1 MKKTILFVIFFFI
14 NNNIVHASTNVAYLD
29 VQFIIDNSNL
39 GKFYRSEI
47 EKFQNKNN
55 SSILLKEKEIK
66 QKEDEFKNQKNLLN
80 QDEIKKK
87 IDEINLMIK
96 NYQVLRNDFN
106 KKLVYE
112 KKKFSKE
119 ILLIL
124 NPLLTKYVESNKIN
138 LVIEKK
144 NVLVGVKSLDIT
156 KNILEIFNE
165 TTKNKI
171 NTNAN

>member
-1 MKKTILFVIFFFI
+1 MYPVKIIFFL
-14 NNNIVHASTNVAYLD
+14 NNIVNASTNVAYLD

-39 GKFYRSEI
+39 GKSYRSEI
-47 EKFQNKNN
+47 EKLQNKSNKN
-55 SSILLKEKEIK
+55 IKLKEKEIK

-80 QDEIKKK
+80 QNEIKKK
-87 IDEINLMIK
+87 IDEINSMVK
-96 NYQVLRNDFN
+96 QYQILRNDSNTKLTN
-106 KKLVYE
+106 K

-124 NPLLTKYVESNKIN
+124 NPLLTKYVELNNIN

-156 KNILEIFNE
+156 KNILDIFNE
-165 TTKNKI
+165 STKNIKI
-171 NTNAN
+171 TNAN

>member
-1 MKKTILFVIFFFI
+1 MKKIILFIIIFFI
-14 NNNIVHASTNVAYLD
+14 HNIVNASTNVAYLD

-39 GKFYRSEI
+39 GKFYRSKI
-47 EKFQNKNN
+47 EKLQNKNN
-55 SSILLKEKEIK
+55 STIILKEKEIK
-66 QKEDEFKNQKNLLN
+66 IKEEEFKNQKNLLN

-87 IDEINLMIK
+87 IDEINSMVK
-96 NYQVLRNDFN
+96 QYQILRNDLN
-106 KKLVYE
+106 KKLAKE

-124 NPLLTKYVESNKIN
+124 NPLLTNYVESKNIN

-156 KNILEIFNE
+156 KNILVIFNE
-165 TTKNKI
+165 RTKNIK
-171 NTNAN
+171 NSNDS

>member
-1 MKKTILFVIFFFI
+1 MKKIILFIIIFFI
-14 NNNIVHASTNVAYLD
+14 NNTVNASTNVAYLD

-39 GKFYRSEI
+39 GKSYRSEI
-47 EKFQNKNN
+47 EKLQNKNN
-55 SSILLKEKEIK
+55 STIILKENEIK
-66 QKEDEFKNQKNLLN
+66 KKEEEFKNQKNLLN
-80 QDEIKKK
+80 QDEIKRK
-87 IDEINLMIK
+87 IDEINSMVK
-96 NYQVLRNDFN
+96 QYQILRNDLN
-106 KKLVYE
+106 KKLAKE
-112 KKKFSKE
+112 KKIFSKE

-124 NPLLTKYVESNKIN
+124 NPLLTKYVESNNIN

-165 TTKNKI
+165 KTKNVK

>member
-1 MKKTILFVIFFFI
+1 MKKIILFIIIFFI
-14 NNNIVHASTNVAYLD
+14 HNIVNASTNVAYLD

-47 EKFQNKNN
+47 EKLQNKNN
-55 SSILLKEKEIK
+55 STIILKEKEIK
-66 QKEDEFKNQKNLLN
+66 IKEEEFKNQKNLLN

-87 IDEINLMIK
+87 IDEINSMLK
-96 NYQVLRNDFN
+96 QYQILRNDLN
-106 KKLVYE
+106 KQLAKE

-124 NPLLTKYVESNKIN
+124 NPLLTKYVESKNIN

-156 KNILEIFNE
+156 KNILVIFNE
-165 TTKNKI
+165 RTENIKNS
-171 NTNAN
+171 NDN

>member
-1 MKKTILFVIFFFI
+1 MKKIILFIIIFFI
-14 NNNIVHASTNVAYLD
+14 SNIVNASTNVAYLD

-47 EKFQNKNN
+47 EKLQNKNN
-55 SSILLKEKEIK
+55 SAIILKENEIK
-66 QKEDEFKNQKNLLN
+66 KKEEEFKNKKNLLN

-87 IDEINLMIK
+87 IDEINSMVK
-96 NYQVLRNDFN
+96 QYQILRNDLN
-106 KKLVYE
+106 KKLAKE

-124 NPLLTKYVESNKIN
+124 NPLLTEYVESKNIN

-156 KNILEIFNE
+156 KNILVIFNE
-165 TTKNKI
+165 RTKNKK
-171 NTNAN
+171 NSNDS

>member
-1 MKKTILFVIFFFI
+1 MKKIIIFIIIFSI
-14 NNNIVHASTNVAYLD
+14 NNIVNASTNLAYLD

-47 EKFQNKNN
+47 EKLQSKNN
-55 SSILLKEKEIK
+55 SKILLKKNEIK

-87 IDEINLMIK
+87 IDEINSLVK
-96 NYQVLRNDFN
+96 QYQILRNDFN
-106 KKLVYE
+106 KELTNE

-124 NPLLTKYVESNKIN
+124 NPLLTKYVESNNIN

-165 TTKNKI
+165 RTKNIK
-171 NTNAN
+171 NTNVN

>member
-1 MKKTILFVIFFFI
+1 MIKIIIIIIIFCI
-14 NNNIVHASTNVAYLD
+14 NNNVNASTNVVYLN

-47 EKFQNKNN
+47 EKLQNKNN
-55 SSILLKEKEIK
+55 TIIIQKENEIK

-87 IDEINLMIK
+87 IDEINSMVK
-96 NYQVLRNDFN
+96 QYQILRNGFN
-106 KKLVYE
+106 KELTNK

-119 ILLIL
+119 ILVIL
-124 NPLLTKYVESNKIN
+124 NPLLTKYVESNNIN

-165 TTKNKI
+165 RTKNTKNI
-171 NTNAN
+171 NVN

>member
-1 MKKTILFVIFFFI
+1 MKKIVLFISIFFI
-14 NNNIVHASTNVAYLD
+14 NNILYASINVAYLD

-47 EKFQNKNN
+47 EKLQDKNN
-55 SSILLKEKEIK
+55 STMKLKENEIK

-87 IDEINLMIK
+87 IDEINSMVK
-96 NYQVLRNDFN
+96 QYQILRNEYN
-106 KKLVYE
+106 KKLTNE
-112 KKKFSKE
+112 KKKFSRE

-124 NPLLTKYVESNKIN
+124 NPLLTKYVENKNIN

-156 KNILEIFNE
+156 KNILDIFNE
-165 TTKNKI
+165 KTKNI
-171 NTNAN
+171 NNTNAN

>member
-1 MKKTILFVIFFFI
+1 MKKIVIFIIIFCI
-14 NNNIVHASTNVAYLD
+14 NSTLNAATNVAYLD

-47 EKFQNKNN
+47 EKLQNN
-55 SSILLKEKEIK
+55 SKSTIILKESEIK

-80 QDEIKKK
+80 KNETKKK
-87 IDEINLMIK
+87 IDEINSMVK
-96 NYQVLRNDFN
+96 QYQILINNFN
-106 KKLVYE
+106 KKVINE
-112 KKKFSKE
+112 KKKYSKE

-124 NPLLTKYVESNKIN
+124 NPLLTKYVESNNIN

-156 KNILEIFNE
+156 KNILKIFNE
-165 TTKNKI
+165 KTKNIK
-171 NTNAN
+171 NTNVN

>member
-1 MKKTILFVIFFFI
+1 MKKTIFFIIIFFI
-14 NNNIVHASTNVAYLD
+14 NNIVNASTNVAYLD
-29 VQFIIDNSNL
+29 VQYIIDNSNL

-47 EKFQNKNN
+47 EKIQTKNN
-55 SSILLKEKEIK
+55 SIIILKENEIK
-66 QKEDEFKNQKNLLN
+66 KKEDEFKNQKNLLN

-87 IDEINLMIK
+87 IDEINSMVK
-96 NYQVLRNDFN
+96 QYQLLRNDFN
-106 KKLVYE
+106 KKLSNE

-124 NPLLTKYVESNKIN
+124 NPLLTKYVESKNIN

-165 TTKNKI
+165 KTKNIK
-171 NTNAN
+171 NSNAN

>member
-1 MKKTILFVIFFFI
+1 MKKVIILIIIFCI
-14 NNNIVHASTNVAYLD
+14 NKTVHASTNIAYLD

-47 EKFQNKNN
+47 EKLQNKNN
-55 SSILLKEKEIK
+55 SAVILKESEIK
-66 QKEDEFKNQKNLLN
+66 KKEDEFKKQKNLLN
-80 QDEIKKK
+80 QNEIKKK
-87 IDEINLMIK
+87 IDEINSMVK
-96 NYQVLRNDFN
+96 QYQILRNDIS
-106 KKLVYE
+106 KKLTNE

-124 NPLLTKYVESNKIN
+124 NPLLTKYVESNNIN

-156 KNILEIFNE
+156 NNILEIFNE
-165 TTKNKI
+165 KTKNIKKS
-171 NTNAN
+171 NAN

>member
-1 MKKTILFVIFFFI
+1 MKKIILFIIIFFI
-14 NNNIVHASTNVAYLD
+14 HNIVNASTNVAYLD

-47 EKFQNKNN
+47 EKLQNKNN
-55 SSILLKEKEIK
+55 STIILKEKEIK
-66 QKEDEFKNQKNLLN
+66 IKEEEFKNQKNLLN

-87 IDEINLMIK
+87 IDEINSMVK
-96 NYQVLRNDFN
+96 QYQILRNDLN
-106 KKLVYE
+106 KKIANE

-124 NPLLTKYVESNKIN
+124 NPLLTKYVESKNIN

-156 KNILEIFNE
+156 KNILVIFNE
-165 TTKNKI
+165 RTENIKNS
-171 NTNAN
+171 NDN

>member
-1 MKKTILFVIFFFI
+1 MKKIILFIIIFFTS
-14 NNNIVHASTNVAYLD
+14 NIVNASTNVAYLD

-47 EKFQNKNN
+47 EKLQNQNN
-55 SSILLKEKEIK
+55 SAIILKENEIK
-66 QKEDEFKNQKNLLN
+66 KKEEEFKNKKNLLN

-87 IDEINLMIK
+87 IDEINSMVK
-96 NYQVLRNDFN
+96 QYQIFRNDLN
-106 KKLVYE
+106 KKLAKE

-124 NPLLTKYVESNKIN
+124 NPLLTKYVESKNIN

-156 KNILEIFNE
+156 KNILVIFNE
-165 TTKNKI
+165 RTKNIK
-171 NTNAN
+171 NSNDS

>member
-1 MKKTILFVIFFFI
+1 MKKTIFFIIIFFI
-14 NNNIVHASTNVAYLD
+14 SNLVNASTNVAYLD

-47 EKFQNKNN
+47 EKIQTKNN
-55 SSILLKEKEIK
+55 SIIILKENEIK
-66 QKEDEFKNQKNLLN
+66 KKEDEFKNQKNLLN

-87 IDEINLMIK
+87 IDEINSMVK
-96 NYQVLRNDFN
+96 QYQIIRNDFN
-106 KKLVYE
+106 KKLSNE

-124 NPLLTKYVESNKIN
+124 NPLLTNYVESKNIN

-165 TTKNKI
+165 KTKNIK
-171 NTNAN
+171 NSNVD

>member
-1 MKKTILFVIFFFI
+1 MKKIILPIIIFFI
-14 NNNIVHASTNVAYLD
+14 SNIVNASTNVAYLD

-39 GKFYRSEI
+39 GKFYRTEI
-47 EKFQNKNN
+47 EKLQNKNN
-55 SSILLKEKEIK
+55 AIIIQKENEIK

-87 IDEINLMIK
+87 IDEINSMVK
-96 NYQVLRNDFN
+96 QYQILRNGFN
-106 KKLVYE
+106 KELTNK

-119 ILLIL
+119 ILVIL
-124 NPLLTKYVESNKIN
+124 NPLLTKYVESNNIN

-165 TTKNKI
+165 RTKNTKNI
-171 NTNAN
+171 NVN

>member
-1 MKKTILFVIFFFI
+1 MKKIILFIIIFFTS
-14 NNNIVHASTNVAYLD
+14 NIVNASTNVAYLD

-47 EKFQNKNN
+47 EKLQNKNN
-55 SSILLKEKEIK
+55 SAIILKENEIK
-66 QKEDEFKNQKNLLN
+66 KKEEEFKNKKNLLN
-80 QDEIKKK
+80 QEEIKKK
-87 IDEINLMIK
+87 IDEINSMVK
-96 NYQVLRNDFN
+96 QYQIFRNDLN
-106 KKLVYE
+106 KKLTKE

-124 NPLLTKYVESNKIN
+124 NPLLTKYVESKNIN

-156 KNILEIFNE
+156 KNILVIFNE
-165 TTKNKI
+165 KTKNIK
-171 NTNAN
+171 NSNDS

>member
-1 MKKTILFVIFFFI
+1 MKKTIILIIIFCI
-14 NNNIVHASTNVAYLD
+14 NNIVNASTNVAYLD

-47 EKFQNKNN
+47 EKLQSKNN
-55 SSILLKEKEIK
+55 SKVKLKENEIK

-87 IDEINLMIK
+87 IDEINTMVK
-96 NYQVLRNDFN
+96 QYQILRNDFN
-106 KKLVYE
+106 KKLINE

-124 NPLLTKYVESNKIN
+124 NPLLTKYVESKNIN

-156 KNILEIFNE
+156 KNILVIFNE
-165 TTKNKI
+165 RTKNIK
-171 NTNAN
+171 NSNDN

>member
-1 MKKTILFVIFFFI
+1 MKKIILFISIFFI
-14 NNNIVHASTNVAYLD
+14 NNIVCASTNVAYLD

-47 EKFQNKNN
+47 EKLQNKNN
-55 SSILLKEKEIK
+55 SAIILKENEIK
-66 QKEDEFKNQKNLLN
+66 KKEEEFKNKKNLLN
-80 QDEIKKK
+80 QEEIKKK
-87 IDEINLMIK
+87 IDEINSMVK
-96 NYQVLRNDFN
+96 QYQIFRNDLN
-106 KKLVYE
+106 KKLTKE

-124 NPLLTKYVESNKIN
+124 NPLLTKYVESKNIN

-165 TTKNKI
+165 RTKNVK

>member
-1 MKKTILFVIFFFI
+1 MKKIILFIIIFFI
-14 NNNIVHASTNVAYLD
+14 HNIVNASTNVAYLD

-47 EKFQNKNN
+47 EKLQNKNN
-55 SSILLKEKEIK
+55 SAIILKENEIK
-66 QKEDEFKNQKNLLN
+66 KKEEEFKNKKNLLN

-87 IDEINLMIK
+87 IDEINSMVK
-96 NYQVLRNDFN
+96 QYQILRNDFN
-106 KKLVYE
+106 KKLINE

-124 NPLLTKYVESNKIN
+124 NPLLTKYVESNNIN

-144 NVLVGVKSLDIT
+144 NVLVGAKSLDIT
-156 KNILEIFNE
+156 KNILKIFNE
-165 TTKNKI
+165 RTKNIK
-171 NTNAN
+171 NTNVN

>member
-1 MKKTILFVIFFFI
+1 MKKIILFIIIFFI
-14 NNNIVHASTNVAYLD
+14 HNIVNASTNVAYLD

-47 EKFQNKNN
+47 EKLQNKNN
-55 SSILLKEKEIK
+55 STIILKEKEIK
-66 QKEDEFKNQKNLLN
+66 IKEEEFKNKKNLLN

-87 IDEINLMIK
+87 IDEINSMLK
-96 NYQVLRNDFN
+96 QYQILRNDLN
-106 KKLVYE
+106 KQLAKE

-124 NPLLTKYVESNKIN
+124 NPLLTKYVESKNIN

-156 KNILEIFNE
+156 KNILVIFNE
-165 TTKNKI
+165 RTKNIK
-171 NTNAN
+171 NSNDN

>member
-1 MKKTILFVIFFFI
+1 MKKTIFFIIIFFI
-14 NNNIVHASTNVAYLD
+14 SNLVNASTNVAYLD

-47 EKFQNKNN
+47 EKIQTKNN
-55 SSILLKEKEIK
+55 SIIILKENEIK
-66 QKEDEFKNQKNLLN
+66 KKEDEFKNQKNLLN

-87 IDEINLMIK
+87 IDEINSMVK
-96 NYQVLRNDFN
+96 QYQIIRNDFN
-106 KKLVYE
+106 KKLSNE

-124 NPLLTKYVESNKIN
+124 NPLLTRYVESKNIN

-165 TTKNKI
+165 NTKNY
-171 NTNAN
+171 NAD